1 MVAVST
7 NLIIVHSV
15 IHTLCL
21 WPRTRTQRQSCFT
34 IHLQLLLGPLITH
47 THIYMCMN
55 THTQRERCFTHP
67 LHLYLC
73 PLTTH
78 THIYICMNT
87 HTHTHTQ
94 RHTHRH
100 AHTQ

>member
-7 NLIIVHSV
+7 NLIIVPSV

-47 THIYMCMN
+47 THIYMCM
-55 THTQRERCFTHP
+55 H
-67 LHLYLC
+67 
-73 PLTTH
+73 
-78 THIYICMNT
+78 T

-100 AHTQ
+100 TYTYTFIHTHTHTHTHTCRRSCREKDSPAQH